1 MNLLAENRKLVL
13 AVGLMMLIIGLVIG
27 SFLGGDADRQSVPV
41 AADGKTTKVQVWTC
55 SMHPQIRMPGPG
67 KCPICAMDLIPLT
80 DDSDEEK
87 LGPRQIKLS
96 ETAQKLASIQVT
108 PVERRFAPVET
119 RLVGK
124 IAVDETRR
132 RYITAW
138 VPGRIDR
145 LYVDYTGV
153 PVNEGDH
160 MVYLYSPELLT
171 AQEELIQALR
181 ALEQLQDKDMA
192 AIRQTAGL
200 TVKSARERLRLWG
213 VKLEQIAAIEERRQ
227 PSDHLTIYA
236 PTGGVVVEKHLNEG
250 EYVQTGTRIYTIADL
265 SQVWL
270 ELDAYESDLLWV
282 RFGQQ
287 VKFETESYPGEKFSG
302 RISFISPVLDEKTRT
317 IKVRVNVD
325 NTEGRLK
332 PGMFARAVVRARAAA
347 SGQVMDPDLAGKW
360 IGPMHPEVVKDGP
373 GSCDICGMPLVK
385 SETLGYMSAAT
396 AERGTPLVIPASA
409 VLVTGKRA
417 VVYVAIPDREGVFEG
432 REIELGPRA
441 GDYYLVKEGL
451 REGEQVVVNGSF
463 KIDSALQIL
472 ARPSMMNPEGGGPP
486 PGHQHGGEASGTTS
500 EQTVSGDAHAGHAPA
515 REAASESQ
523 AGHADVEEAEDGHAG
538 HAGVEETAES
548 HVEHAG
554 VEETADDHAGHEP
567 GESEGEFKVPV
578 AFQEQLAAVFSA
590 YFEIQQGLSKDDL
603 SRSAQGTDEIANSL
617 KGVDMALLEGRAHMA
632 WMEHLKRLQASV
644 EKMRQAGD
652 IETARVA
659 FEPLSE
665 AMTAVAGRFG
675 TGLQES
681 VYRFHCPM
689 ALGNHGASWLQE
701 AEMTENPYLGGRMYR
716 CGSQEEAFSTTA
728 AQAD

>member
-1 MNLLAENRKLVL
+1 MNLLTENRKLVL
-13 AVGLMMLIIGLVIG
+13 AVGLMALIVGLVIG
-27 SFLGGDADRQSVPV
+27 SFLGGDADRQAAPV
-41 AADGKTTKVQVWTC
+41 AADGKAAKAQVWTC

-96 ETAQKLASIQVT
+96 ETAQKLASIQVA
-108 PVERRFAPVET
+108 PVERRFAAVEI

-181 ALEQLQDKDMA
+181 ALEQLQDNDVA
-192 AIRQTAGL
+192 VIRQTAGL
-200 TVKSARERLRLWG
+200 TVESAREKLRLWG
-213 VKLEQIAAIEERRQ
+213 VKPEQIAAIERKRQ
-227 PSDHLTIYA
+227 SSDHLTIYA

-250 EYVQTGTRIYTIADL
+250 AYVQTGTRIYTIADL

-282 RFGQQ
+282 RFGQE
-287 VKFETESYPGEKFSG
+287 VKFETEAYPGEKFSG
-302 RISFISPVLDEKTRT
+302 RIAFISPVLDEKTRT

-325 NTEGRLK
+325 NAEARLK
-332 PGMFARAVVRARAAA
+332 PGMFARAVVRARVTA

-360 IGPMHPEVVKDGP
+360 ISPMHPEVVKDGP

-385 SETLGYMSAAT
+385 SESLGYVSVAM

-409 VLVTGKRA
+409 VLITGKRA
-417 VVYVAIPDREGVFEG
+417 VVYVAVPGKEGVFAG

-500 EQTVSGDAHAGHAPA
+500 EQAVSGDVHGGHALA
-515 REAASESQ
+515 REAASESHT
-523 AGHADVEEAEDGHAG
+523 GHAD
-538 HAGVEETAES
+538 
-548 HVEHAG
+548 
-554 VEETADDHAGHEP
+554 
-567 GESEGEFKVPV
+567 
-578 AFQEQLAAVFSA
+578 
-590 YFEIQQGLSKDDL
+590 
-603 SRSAQGTDEIANSL
+603 
-617 KGVDMALLEGRAHMA
+617 
-632 WMEHLKRLQASV
+632 
-644 EKMRQAGD
+644 
-652 IETARVA
+652 
-659 FEPLSE
+659 
-665 AMTAVAGRFG
+665 
-675 TGLQES
+675 
-681 VYRFHCPM
+681 
-689 ALGNHGASWLQE
+689 
-701 AEMTENPYLGGRMYR
+701 
-716 CGSQEEAFSTTA
+716 
-728 AQAD
+728 